1 MAIQNFRLVLRC
13 KRCQW
18 NLTAPQSICK
28 SCGIAPAYVIKR
40 EIDSEIECICRY
52 CNKVTLRAVAPQH
65 CISCGSLAY
74 DWWDYENTNWIAPNL
89 KLKRHVKGIWLIGDF
104 EGDFVGSLSSI
115 GLPTK
120 LTLKENYHRDY
131 DIKISRGHLI
141 NYHFTD
147 RRPNLPLE
155 PDPKPIRQDYS
166 DSILVKDLNSDE
178 YLPSNL
184 ADLVIYDWHRLSE
197 KEFLDQNKIA
207 GHIKGTL
214 CACLIME
221 EEFHKEANPQ
231 VAILEKT
238 IIPEVE
244 MATKQATPPTETLA
258 SSGFTNTPAQEFKSG
273 SRIPPQPPISQALNS
288 GSNIEE
294 EKWSSVR
301 QIIKPTNPEGCLLC
315 SNSAL
320 LFWSFLI
327 FFFFRSDGKW
337 SDYFWCHL
345 IQALFFISVTKAIC
359 ILGDEI
365 YNRDW
370 DIKGSIKRKKYR
382 NFLIGISLFS
392 LLVIFSNFNQRD
404 CYQLTSFGIWE
415 LISLLC
421 FVLSAFI
428 RDCFTR
434 TVLALLFAFAVM
446 LTMSCS
452 KLDCNPN
459 QNVQSSIKENKKT
472 NKQSVSSQLLNT
484 KKKIEDTV
492 VEQTANYGE
501 RKVKTLTGTDAEN
514 KKITTRDLY
523 ANPNILNDCSTSV
536 YLGEL
541 GLFERN
547 SFYIKTTASDKLEEL
562 TTWIA
567 DQDKSKRFIVIGH
580 ADQTGEKFANGMPN
594 PIGYAT
600 NMRLSKQRAN
610 AVAEYIL
617 ENDNINPE
625 QLIVR
630 GVGSSEPLTTDQDP
644 EAQKMNI
651 RVELKADCETDT
663 KGGQ

>member
-1 MAIQNFRLVLRC
+1 VAIQNFRLVLRC

-28 SCGIAPAYVIKR
+28 SCGIAPAHIIKR
-40 EIDSEIECICRY
+40 ELDSEIECICRD
-52 CNKVTLRAVAPQH
+52 CNKVTLRAIVPQH
-65 CISCGSLAY
+65 CIYCGSLAF

-104 EGDFVGSLSSI
+104 EGDFVGILSST
-115 GLPTK
+115 GLPSN
-120 LTLKENYHRDY
+120 LSLKENYHRDY

-141 NYHFTD
+141 NYRFTD

-155 PDPKPIRQDYS
+155 PDPKPIRQDFS

-184 ADLVIYDWHRLSE
+184 ADLVIYNWHRLSE

-231 VAILEKT
+231 IDVLEKP
-238 IIPEVE
+238 ILPNAEVISN
-244 MATKQATPPTETLA
+244 QPTEVSISLGPQHPSA
-258 SSGFTNTPAQEFKSG
+258 KSLNG
-273 SRIPPQPPISQALNS
+273 EGPPPPLPLSNQALDLTS
-288 GSNIEE
+288 DVKGD
-294 EKWSSVR
+294 KWQHVR
-301 QIIKPTNPEGCLLC
+301 PILKPTNPEDCLLC

-320 LFWSFLI
+320 LFWSILI
-327 FFFFRSDGKW
+327 FFIFRSDGKW
-337 SDYFWCHL
+337 ADYFWCHL
-345 IQALFFISVTKAIC
+345 LQALFFISVSKAVC
-359 ILGDEI
+359 ILGDKI
-365 YNRDW
+365 YEKDW
-370 DIKGSIKRKKYR
+370 GIKGRINRKKYK

-392 LLVIFSNFNQRD
+392 LLVIFSNFNKSD
-404 CYQLTSFGIWE
+404 CFQLSTFGIWE
-415 LISLLC
+415 IISLLC

-428 RDCFTR
+428 RDCFTK
-434 TVLALLFAFAVM
+434 TILALLFAFAVM
-446 LTMSCS
+446 MTMNCS
-452 KLDCNPN
+452 KLDCSPN
-459 QNVQSSIKENKKT
+459 QSAHSGIKEKKNT
-472 NKQSVSSQLLNT
+472 NKSSVSSQLINT
-484 KKKIEDTV
+484 KQKIEDTV

-501 RKVKTLTGTDAEN
+501 RKVKALTGTDAEN
-514 KKITTRDLY
+514 KKITTRDLS

-547 SFYIKTTASDKLEEL
+547 SFLIKTTAADKLEEL
-562 TTWIA
+562 AAWIA
-567 DQDKSKRFIVIGH
+567 EQDKSKRFIITGH

-594 PIGYAT
+594 PVGYAT

-610 AVAEYIL
+610 AIADYIL
-617 ENDNINPE
+617 GNDNINNE

-630 GVGSSEPLTTDQDP
+630 GVGSSEPLTTDPDP

-651 RVELKADCETDT
+651 RVELKADCETDN
-663 KGGQ
+663 KGSQ